1 MCDTLSL
8 HIFTPL
14 GCFSR
19 RIVFSENR
27 IGQVTL
33 DLFYMGFAYYFK
45 DNQQEFCRLNKLF
58 YLWSLGPWMNYVWW
72 FTFRFGIFIVS
83 WCESLIWWR
92 VIFLLIP
99 CLYSCFIHNP
109 SFASQIFPL
118 KLIYPQIAFYTRYFG
133 LTFFVDVVSTLC
145 KETCMFTIKEHHI
158 NTQPRV
164 SLLSQGPVTV
174 GVLWE
179 IYVTLDCVWVQAI
192 VPQSQGNMSIYSCT
206 P

>member
-1 MCDTLSL
+1 MIVRRCLTDGEKDGLRWPALFGHGLSCTGCWLYLLSVKWLMCDTLSL
-8 HIFTPL
+8 HIFTSL

-83 WCESLIWWR
+83 WCESFIWWR

-145 KETCMFTIKEHHI
+145 KETCMFTI
-158 NTQPRV
+158 
-164 SLLSQGPVTV
+164 
-174 GVLWE
+174 
-179 IYVTLDCVWVQAI
+179 
-192 VPQSQGNMSIYSCT
+192 
-206 P
+206 